1 MVQMVTCN
9 LAVLSI
15 AMLYYAWRD
24 GYLTRTRVAARAQ
37 VADRVAYMLW
47 VAAQRAG

>member
-1 MVQMVTCN
+1 MVQLVTCN

-24 GYLTRTRVAARAQ
+24 GYLAYARKAEK
-37 VADRVAYMLW
+37 ARLHDRVAYMLW
-47 VAAQRAG
+47 VAAQRSA

>member
-1 MVQMVTCN
+1 MVQLVTCN

-15 AMLYYAWRD
+15 AMVYYAWRD
-24 GYLTRTRVAARAQ
+24 GYLSRTRAAHAQ

-47 VAAQRAG
+47 VAAQRSA